1 MAKRPFMRIRR
12 RRNRNSM
19 ETASKEGVGMNYNGL
34 LVARF
39 RASGIEKSAYW
50 GPDNNLKISPEPPG

>member
-1 MAKRPFMRIRR
+1 
-12 RRNRNSM
+12 M